1 MSRYEHHDIMME
13 LIELCR
19 EQKSDILQQLNYY
32 RASVYKT
39 ETAAI
44 IERKIEQMQLC
55 ASLIGD
61 EVLSD
66 AFRDYE
72 ETRKNS
78 HLLIAPGECLLS
90 TRVMNLFKACDTIFE
105 AQSSQAQLQIKQRQ
119 PADRQLLSRKVQR
132 HRGELLSMCRQGSRP
147 WAFFSTF

>member
-32 RASVYKT
+32 RASVYKS

-44 IERKIEQMQLC
+44 IERKIGEMQLC

-61 EVLSD
+61 ELLCD
-66 AFRDYE
+66 AFRDYDA
-72 ETRKNS
+72 TRKNS
-78 HLLIAPGECLLS
+78 HLLVAPGECLLS
-90 TRVMNLFKACDTIFE
+90 TRVLNLFKACDKILG
-105 AQSSQAQLQIKQRQ
+105 AQSGQLQQRS
-119 PADRQLLSRKVQR
+119 PIERQQLSRKVEK
-132 HRGELLSMCRQGSRP
+132 HRGQLLSMCRQGSRP